1 MLFLL
6 CFSRGLYWIGLAQDI
21 TFNPPP
27 GDSVFFDSSV
37 RKGVSSWTKQD
48 RLVMTP
54 YFYWYDVWSQ
64 AHLLNPDNSDAL
76 TTHPATLT
84 GFSYKSVAWHKT
96 QLRDMEAAG
105 MDIVLPVYW
114 GDPSQLQELGLSY
127 WSYAGLGPLVA
138 ARESLLAEGASP
150 PRIGLFYD
158 TTTLE
163 KNLWGEHVDLTTPR
177 GQAWY
182 YESIRDFFSM
192 IPPKHWAMI
201 DQKPIVMT
209 YASSFARDYD
219 QTHVT
224 VAKERFAE
232 DFGGMP
238 FYLIKEVSWALEAED
253 TYAWGGATGLRSLSV
268 ASLGPG
274 YDHSS
279 VPDRDPLVVDR
290 EGGEFFTR
298 NWMRL
303 LRLGVN
309 RAMIETWNEFHE
321 GTDIAHS
328 KEYGRHYLELNRQY
342 ADLFKSRY
350 VPPPIQ
356 GPFSDLSTV
365 SLDYSDPEDSEDPAG
380 LIWLDWQDGS
390 SELVSRGGRLCRR
403 FLSNLGPVSY
413 LYFRVHDSFR
423 WVGTRELE
431 VKVWMEK
438 TSDGLPDLEF
448 DGSDDLAPLMG
459 AYTLARIVGA
469 ERVTSGLTQVTYA
482 LPEARFMNGQNGGA
496 DFRLRKQEG
505 DVWVYRI
512 EVSKMPFASPP
523 YGVLSSATLS
533 PLEGDDNALRL
544 EVRGKSGT
552 RHVVERS
559 SDLATWRPISSVYVA
574 EGQESE
580 FLEVPITQ
588 SKQFFRLSPVKP

>member
-6 CFSRGLYWIGLAQDI
+6 CVSRGLYLSILAQDI
-21 TFNPPP
+21 AFNPPP
-27 GDSVFFDSSV
+27 GNSVYLDPLV
-37 RKGVSSWTKQD
+37 RKGMSSWTKQD

-76 TTHPATLT
+76 TTHPVTLT
-84 GFSYKSVAWHKT
+84 GFSYKSLAWHKT

-114 GDPSQLQELGLSY
+114 GDPSQLQEIGLSY
-127 WSYAGLGPLVA
+127 WSYAGLAPLVA
-138 ARESLLAEGASP
+138 ARESLLAEGALP

-201 DQKPIVMT
+201 DQKPIVVT

-219 QTHVT
+219 QTHVN
-224 VAKERFAE
+224 VAKARFAQ

-279 VPDRDPLVVDR
+279 VPNRDPLVIDR
-290 EGGEFFTR
+290 EGGNFFAR

-303 LRLGVN
+303 LRMGVN
-309 RAMIETWNEFHE
+309 RVMIETWNEFHE

-328 KEYGRHYLELNRQY
+328 KEYGRHYLELNRHY
-342 ADLFKSRY
+342 ADLYKARY

-356 GPFSDLSTV
+356 GPFSNLSTV
-365 SLDYSDPEDSEDPAG
+365 SLDFSDPQDPEGSAG
-380 LIWLDWQDGS
+380 LNWLDWQDGS
-390 SELVSRGGRLCRR
+390 SEVVTRGGRTCRR
-403 FLSNLGPVSY
+403 FLSDLSPVSY

-448 DGSDDLAPLMG
+448 DGADDLSPLMG

-512 EVSKMPFASPP
+512 EVSTMPFASPP
-523 YGVLSSATLS
+523 YGVLCSATLS
-533 PLEGDDNALRL
+533 PLEGDANALRL
-544 EVRGKSGT
+544 EVRGKSGM

-559 SDLATWRPISSVYVA
+559 SDLTTWRPISSVYVA